1 MNSNRLKII
10 VIFFIVLSLQ
20 LKSQNFTRNH
30 GNPFVVNYTASRYN
44 AHEQNFD
51 GLQALD
57 GRLYFA
63 NFSGIL
69 EFNGTKWNKIPMKSG
84 MRVLS
89 VAMNAKGQIF
99 AGGLSDFGFLEYD
112 ELGQTHFISLA
123 DSVKTTEI
131 GKVVSVVCI
140 ASKTYFVAEKQMY
153 VYENKKVK
161 TIKLQGKAQ
170 SAFSVAQ
177 RLYVFFEPSTQ
188 DTKQRELTF
197 YQDSRF
203 LKIPN
208 NFEEELL
215 DIKAMIEFKEDTSVA
230 IITSKQGFYT
240 LKKDAIWRMP
250 VVLNEYLG
258 EHGISSI
265 VPLGA
270 NLFAIATNSGGLVLS
285 NRKGEIIQVIDKSS
299 DLQSES
305 INKVFLDKKSAVWLA
320 TSNGISKVELSFP
333 ISYIN
338 NTNSG
343 LEGKVLDILE
353 FNKNIFV
360 ATNKGLFYL
369 NYDKFLKIK
378 DLNHACLDILVVDN
392 QLLIATSN
400 GVFVMNDK
408 LNLSKTVID
417 KFTFNLLQST
427 ENSNIV
433 YAGHSKEISILNINK
448 SVIKLEKTL
457 TNFNGDIRKMIEQ
470 NGYLYIEAIPSNVY
484 MYDIENKFIT
494 EISTPKG
501 LISLNLNRHQN
512 DIFFSSEKGLFSIDL
527 TKKQLVKFNLQN
539 SDTSSSKIW
548 LHTLFKL
555 SDDEYLMTDGDQR
568 NPFIF
573 TKEKTI
579 RNKNKTVYVTV
590 FKPITDF
597 QVECVFNDKKANK
610 IWLGGKDGILLVNNL
625 LPFNYGADFK
635 TKLARVSSIQSDSMF
650 QISNIANEVIELN
663 FENNSLRFEFSA
675 PVFPAKGQV
684 FYRYFLKGFDKD
696 TSAWTTSTLKD
707 YTNLPD
713 GNYVFVVEAKNEFG
727 IKAQKAS
734 LDFYILTPIY
744 RRWWALLLYIL
755 AIVLVVRVLFRWRMR
770 AAEAEK
776 EALEEIVKERTQE
789 ITESKKHI
797 EEQRDIAYKHRKH
810 ILDSISYAQKIQEAV
825 LPSSEYVNSVLFEHF
840 ILFKP
845 RDIVSGDFYWVKKV
859 ENYVVTVAADCTGH
873 GVPGAFMS
881 LLGNAFLN
889 EIVNS
894 KTVTNAGAILDELR
908 SKVKI
913 SLRQEGKT
921 GEQKDGMDISL
932 TIIDFDNLEICFSGA
947 YNPLY
952 IVRPT
957 EIEGESSYEF
967 IQLKADRQPIGIY
980 IKESPFSTQKFK
992 VQKGDSLY
1000 SFSDGFADQF
1010 GGETGD
1016 KFKAKQFKEL
1026 LMTIQD
1032 KTMQEQKDILDR
1044 AYIKWKRD
1052 LEQIDDVLV
1061 MGVKI

>member
-1 MNSNRLKII
+1 MNSKKLKIVVFFL
-10 VIFFIVLSLQ
+10 VILSLQ

-30 GNPFVVNYTASRYN
+30 GNPFVVNYTANRYN

-51 GLQALD
+51 GVQALD
-57 GRLYFA
+57 GRMYFA

-69 EFNGTKWNKIPMKSG
+69 EFNGTKWTKIPMKSG

-89 VAMNAKGQIF
+89 IAMNAKGQIF
-99 AGGLSDFGFLEYD
+99 AGGLSDFGFLEHD
-112 ELGQTHFISLA
+112 ALGQTRFVSLA
-123 DSVKTTEI
+123 DSIKTAEI
-131 GKVVSVVCI
+131 GKVVYVVCI
-140 ASKTYFVAEKQMY
+140 GSKTFFVSEKQMY
-153 VYENKKVK
+153 LYDNKKVSV
-161 TIKLQGKAQ
+161 IKLQGKAQ
-170 SAFSVAQ
+170 SAFTIAGK
-177 RLYVFFEPSTQ
+177 LYVFFEPS
-188 DTKQRELTF
+188 DKATKQNELTL
-197 YQDSRF
+197 YQEGRF
-203 LKIPN
+203 LKIPK

-215 DIKAMIEFKEDTSVA
+215 DIQAMIEFKEDTSIA
-230 IITSKQGFYT
+230 IITSKQSFYT
-240 LKKDAIWRMP
+240 LKNDAVSRMP
-250 VVLNEYLG
+250 IVLNEYLR
-258 EHGISSI
+258 EHGISGV
-265 VPLGA
+265 VPIQNG
-270 NLFAIATNSGGLVLS
+270 LFAIATNSGGLVLANKS
-285 NRKGEIIQVIDKSS
+285 GEIIQVIDKFS

-305 INKVFLDKKSAVWLA
+305 INQVFLDKKSAVWLA
-320 TSNGISKVELSFP
+320 TNNGISKVELSFP

-353 FNKNIFV
+353 FNNQIFA

-369 NYDKFLKIK
+369 KQNIFVEIAG
-378 DLNHACLDILVVDN
+378 LNHACMDLLVVDN

-400 GVFVMNDK
+400 GIYSLNDK
-408 LNLSKTVID
+408 FVLTKTIID
-417 KFTFNLLQST
+417 KFTFSLLRST
-427 ENSNIV
+427 QNPNQV
-433 YAGHSKEISILNINK
+433 YAGHSKEISIVTINK
-448 SVIKLEKTL
+448 SALKLEKTL
-457 TNFNGDIRKMIEQ
+457 PNLKGDIRKMIEQ
-470 NGYLYIEAIPSNVY
+470 NKILHIEAIPSFTFLYN
-484 MYDIENKFIT
+484 IENQLIT
-494 EISTPKG
+494 EISVPNG
-501 LISLNLNRHQN
+501 LIGLNLNRMGEN
-512 DIFFSSEKGLFSIDL
+512 IFYSSEKGLFSTNYVKKKL
-527 TKKQLVKFNLQN
+527 TKFKLLD
-539 SDTSSSKIW
+539 SDTTSSKIW

-555 SDDEYLMTDGDQR
+555 SENEYLMTDGDQR
-568 NPFIF
+568 NPYIF
-573 TKEKTI
+573 TGDKEKL
-579 RNKNKTVYVTV
+579 RKNKTIYSIV

-597 QVECVFNDKKANK
+597 QVECVYNDSKFKK
-610 IWLGGKDGILLVNNL
+610 IWLGGKDGILLVDNL
-625 LPFNYGADFK
+625 FPFNYEANFETML
-635 TKLARVSSIQSDSMF
+635 TKVSSIQTDSMF
-650 QISNIANEVIELN
+650 QISKGAEEMLELN
-663 FENNSLRFEFSA
+663 FDYNSLRFEFSA
-675 PVFPAKGQV
+675 PVYPSKGQV

-696 TSAWTTSTLKD
+696 TSAWTTATLKD

-713 GNYVFVVEAKNEFG
+713 AKYVFVVEAKNEFG
-727 IKAQKAS
+727 KKAKAAS
-734 LDFYILTPIY
+734 LNFQILTPVF
-744 RRWWALLLYIL
+744 RRWWALLSYAIIL
-755 AIVLVVRVLFRWRMR
+755 VLVVRALFKWRMR

-776 EALEEIVKERTQE
+776 EALEEIVRERTQE
-789 ITESKKHI
+789 IYESKKHI

-825 LPSSEYVNSVLFEHF
+825 LPASEYISSVLFEHF

-889 EIVNS
+889 EIVNAS
-894 KTVTNAGAILDELR
+894 SVANAGTILDALR
-908 SKVKI
+908 TKVKT
-913 SLRQEGKT
+913 SLHQEGKS

-932 TIIDFDNLEICFSGA
+932 TIIDFDKLEICFSGA

-952 IVRPT
+952 IIRPS
-957 EIEGESSYEF
+957 EIDGEKSYEF

-980 IKESPFSTQKFK
+980 MKESPFSSQKFK

-1000 SFSDGFADQF
+1000 SFSDGFVDQF

-1026 LMTIQD
+1026 LMSIQD